1 MNQILVTE
9 EPKERNNRNNNIDI
23 NNKIIKPQRQKTSST
38 TSIGSVARFFAFAII
53 LLGICL
59 SGSGSYAIYQ
69 EIKHNSEKDIPT
81 VSASQYGRD
90 LKLIIENKVG
100 IKAVQYSINDGISS
114 VVQGRGQKELETPI
128 TLVEGLNKLNVVVI
142 DSKNDETEW
151 VKNYTIDANTG
162 PSIVIEEKDSK
173 AKITITSD
181 TQLDY
186 VVYKY
191 GDNEEVRVEAK
202 TSSPQKIETYVD
214 DIVET
219 EQLLVVEAV
228 DKNGNSSKKEQLV
241 KGTKKPTIT
250 NTSAYVDPQNSSLA
264 IINFEVKDNTGLQMV
279 VVYLNGEEAYK
290 TSTDK
295 PIAEQ
300 PELLSDGKTFSFGIR
315 VSPGETTI
323 KINAYN
329 VYNQVESYENI
340 IKF

>member
-9 EPKERNNRNNNIDI
+9 QQPKERNNRDNNSI
-23 NNKIIKPQRQKTSST
+23 NNKIIKPQKQRSSST
-38 TSIGSVARFFAFAII
+38 TSVSSVARFFAVAII

-69 EIKHNSEKDIPT
+69 EIKHNNEKDIPT

-90 LKLIIENKVG
+90 LTLIIENKVG
-100 IKAVQYSINDGISS
+100 IKTVQYSINDGIST
-114 VVQGRGQKELETPI
+114 VIQGKGKKEVETPL
-128 TLVEGLNKLNVVVI
+128 TLVEGLNKLSVIVV

-151 VKNYTIDANTG
+151 IKNYTIDANTG
-162 PSIVIEEKDSK
+162 PSIVIEEDKER
-173 AKITITSD
+173 AKITVTSD

-186 VVYKY
+186 IAYKY
-191 GDNEEVRVEAK
+191 GDNAEVKKEATGDNK
-202 TSSPQKIETYVD
+202 YKIEVYVD
-214 DIVET
+214 NIVET

-228 DKNGNSSKKEQLV
+228 DKNGNSSTKEQRV

-250 NTSAYVDPQNSSLA
+250 NTRAYVDPNNSQSA
-264 IINFEVKDNTGLQMV
+264 IIEFEVKDNTGLQMV

-315 VSPGETTI
+315 VNPGETTI

-329 VYNQVESYENI
+329 VYNQVETYDNI